1 MKKALRYNELDEL
14 AWEEEHGCVDHAYGD
29 ECWDEAIQR
38 ELAEEEDDWYVN
50 HVLSCAEKSH
60 ENPQYEEFAEDDET
74 GAGIFGNELNHKQNA
89 QNHCKAPE
97 YCTCVSNG
105 TVYGHGEKD
114 EIERVIFNLLEPFK
128 DYHFE
133 FKFFEAK

>member
-1 MKKALRYNELDEL
+1 MKRALRYNELDEL
-14 AWEEEHGCVDHAYGD
+14 AWEAERACVGCDIEDECGD
-29 ECWDEAIQR
+29 ECWDEHIYH
-38 ELAEEEDDWYVN
+38 L
-50 HVLSCAEKSH
+50 H
-60 ENPQYEEFAEDDET
+60 ENPQYEDFAEDDET
-74 GAGIFGNELNHKQNA
+74 GPGIFGNELNHEQNA

-97 YCTCVSNG
+97 YCTCISNG

>member
-1 MKKALRYNELDEL
+1 MKRALRYNELDEL
-14 AWEEEHGCVDHAYGD
+14 AWEAEHGCTDYGD
-29 ECWDEAIQR
+29 IDDED
-38 ELAEEEDDWYVN
+38 EFDWYEE
-50 HVLSCAEKSH
+50 HVLGRGSNWH
-60 ENPQYEEFAEDDET
+60 EDAPDEESVLDDET
-74 GAGIFGNELNHKQNA
+74 GPGIFGNELNHAQNA

-114 EIERVIFNLLEPFK
+114 EIERVVFNLLEPFK

>member
-1 MKKALRYNELDEL
+1 MKKALRYNELDEM
-14 AWEEEHGCVDHAYGD
+14 AWEAEHGCVDHAYGD
-29 ECWDEAIQR
+29 ECWDEVCAR
-38 ELAEEEDDWYVN
+38 EL
-50 HVLSCAEKSH
+50 H

-74 GAGIFGNELNHKQNA
+74 GEGIFGNELNHEQNA

-105 TVYGHGEKD
+105 TVYGHGERD
-114 EIERVIFNLLEPFK
+114 EIERVVFNLLEPFK

-133 FKFFEAK
+133 FKFFEAVREEKYTKQK

>member
-14 AWEEEHGCVDHAYGD
+14 AWEEAHEHAMGD
-29 ECWDEAIQR
+29 ECGDVCWDQVMH
-38 ELAEEEDDWYVN
+38 ELQDEYECE
-50 HVLSCAEKSH
+50 HSH
-60 ENPQYEEFAEDDET
+60 ENPQDEEFAEDDET
-74 GAGIFGNELNHKQNA
+74 GPGIFGNELNHEQNA

-97 YCTCVSNG
+97 YCTCISNG

>member
-1 MKKALRYNELDEL
+1 MKKALRYNELD
-14 AWEEEHGCVDHAYGD
+14 V
-29 ECWDEAIQR
+29 CWDEYISH
-38 ELAEEEDDWYVN
+38 L
-50 HVLSCAEKSH
+50 H
-60 ENPQYEEFAEDDET
+60 ENPQDEDFAEDDET
-74 GAGIFGNELNHKQNA
+74 GAGIFGNELNHEQNA
-89 QNHCKAPE
+89 QKG
-97 YCTCVSNG
+97 YCTCISNG

>member
-1 MKKALRYNELDEL
+1 MKRALRYNELDEL
-14 AWEEEHGCVDHAYGD
+14 AWELEHGCVDHAYGD
-29 ECWDEAIQR
+29 ECWDEACAR
-38 ELAEEEDDWYVN
+38 EMYEDAPD
-50 HVLSCAEKSH
+50 
-60 ENPQYEEFAEDDET
+60 EEFIEDDET
-74 GAGIFGNELNHKQNA
+74 GAGIFGNELNHEQNA

-105 TVYGHGEKD
+105 AVYGHGEKD
-114 EIERVIFNLLEPFK
+114 EIERVVFNLLEPFK

>member
-1 MKKALRYNELDEL
+1 MKRALRYNELDEL
-14 AWEEEHGCVDHAYGD
+14 AWEAEHGCIDHEDIGD
-29 ECWDEAIQR
+29 E
-38 ELAEEEDDWYVN
+38 LDWYEE
-50 HVLSCAEKSH
+50 HVLSC
-60 ENPQYEEFAEDDET
+60 ENAPDEEPAIDDET
-74 GAGIFGNELNHKQNA
+74 GPGIFGNELNHEQNA

-97 YCTCVSNG
+97 YCTCVSNV

-114 EIERVIFNLLEPFK
+114 EIERVVFNLLEPFK

>member
-14 AWEEEHGCVDHAYGD
+14 AWEEEHGCVDHQMDDEYGD
-29 ECWDEAIQR
+29 VCWDEYISH
-38 ELAEEEDDWYVN
+38 L
-50 HVLSCAEKSH
+50 H
-60 ENPQYEEFAEDDET
+60 ENPQDEDFAEDDET
-74 GAGIFGNELNHKQNA
+74 GAGIFGNELNHEQNA

-97 YCTCVSNG
+97 YCTCISNG

-114 EIERVIFNLLEPFK
+114 EIGRMIFNLLEPFK

>member
-14 AWEEEHGCVDHAYGD
+14 AWEEEHGCVDHAYEDECGD
-29 ECWDEAIQR
+29 VCWDEYISH
-38 ELAEEEDDWYVN
+38 L
-50 HVLSCAEKSH
+50 H
-60 ENPQYEEFAEDDET
+60 ENPQYEDFAEDDET
-74 GAGIFGNELNHKQNA
+74 GTGIFGNELNHEQNA

-97 YCTCVSNG
+97 YCTCISNG

-114 EIERVIFNLLEPFK
+114 EIERVVFNLLEPFK

>member
-1 MKKALRYNELDEL
+1 MKKLRYNELDEM
-14 AWEEEHGCVDHAYGD
+14 AWEYEHGCYDCAVGDECGD
-29 ECWDEAIQR
+29 ECWDEACQR
-38 ELAEEEDDWYVN
+38 ELE
-50 HVLSCAEKSH
+50 
-60 ENPQYEEFAEDDET
+60 DET
-74 GAGIFGNELNHKQNA
+74 GEGIFGSELKKEPPPMP
-89 QNHCKAPE
+89 KA

-114 EIERVIFNLLEPFK
+114 EIERVVFNLLEPFK

>member
-1 MKKALRYNELDEL
+1 MRKLRYNELDEL
-14 AWEEEHGCVDHAYGD
+14 AWEYEHGCVEHPDDEPGD
-29 ECWDEAIQR
+29 VCWDQYDPETVEWFER
-38 ELAEEEDDWYVN
+38 EITHENAPHDEDD
-50 HVLSCAEKSH
+50 
-60 ENPQYEEFAEDDET
+60 EDDET
-74 GAGIFGNELNHKQNA
+74 GAGIFGNQLNHAQNA
-89 QNHCKAPE
+89 QKG

-114 EIERVIFNLLEPFK
+114 EIERVVFNLLEPFK

>member
-14 AWEEEHGCVDHAYGD
+14 AWEAEHGCADYGD
-29 ECWDEAIQR
+29 IDD
-38 ELAEEEDDWYVN
+38 EEEFDWYEE
-50 HVLSCAEKSH
+50 HVLSCSQDSH
-60 ENPQYEEFAEDDET
+60 ENPQYEDFAEDNET
-74 GAGIFGNELNHKQNA
+74 GAGIFGNELNHEQNA

-114 EIERVIFNLLEPFK
+114 EIERVVFNLLEPFK

>member
-14 AWEEEHGCVDHAYGD
+14 AWEEEHGCVDHAYEDECGD
-29 ECWDEAIQR
+29 VCWDEYSSH
-38 ELAEEEDDWYVN
+38 L
-50 HVLSCAEKSH
+50 H
-60 ENPQYEEFAEDDET
+60 ENPQDEDFAEDDET
-74 GAGIFGNELNHKQNA
+74 GEGIFGNELNHEQNA

-114 EIERVIFNLLEPFK
+114 EIERVVFNLLEPFK

>member
-1 MKKALRYNELDEL
+1 MRKLRYNELDEM
-14 AWEEEHGCVDHAYGD
+14 AWKAEHGCDDYGD
-29 ECWDEAIQR
+29 IDDEA
-38 ELAEEEDDWYVN
+38 EFEWYEEHVLGGGPDWHENNPEDEDD
-50 HVLSCAEKSH
+50 
-60 ENPQYEEFAEDDET
+60 EDDET
-74 GAGIFGNELNHKQNA
+74 GEGIFGSELKKEPPPMP
-89 QNHCKAPE
+89 KA

-114 EIERVIFNLLEPFK
+114 EIERVVFNLLEPFK